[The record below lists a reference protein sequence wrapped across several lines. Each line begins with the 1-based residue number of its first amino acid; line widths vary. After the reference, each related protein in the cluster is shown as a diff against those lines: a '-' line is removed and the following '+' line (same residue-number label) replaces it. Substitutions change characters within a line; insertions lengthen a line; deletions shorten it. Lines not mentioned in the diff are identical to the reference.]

1 MTIENRYDKI
11 CEQIDSA
18 CALANRKREEITLI
32 AVTKT
37 RSAEEINKA
46 ISLGISDIGENRVQE
61 LLSKF
66 DEIDKNAQVHL
77 IGQLQTNKVKYIIDK
92 VKLVHSLDRISLAKE
107 LDAQA
112 KSKLNAPIDVLVEV
126 NIGKETTKC
135 GVLPE
140 NLTEYLDILQDFL
153 YIKPR
158 GLMTVAPMTATEKEL
173 DVYFSKMQQLLAK
186 GQDVFGSGFD
196 ILSMGM
202 SRDFAAAI
210 KHGSTMIRIGTAL
223 FGERDYNRGI

>member
-1 MTIENRYDKI
+1 MTIEQRYYDVCQNIQK
-11 CEQIDSA
+11 A
-18 CALANRKREEITLI
+18 CALAGRKPEEITLI

-37 RSAEEINKA
+37 RSAKEINEA
-46 ISLGISDIGENRVQE
+46 ISLGINTIGENRVQE

-66 DEIDKNAQVHL
+66 EQIDKSAQIHL
-77 IGQLQTNKVKYIIDK
+77 IGQLQTNKVKHIIDK
-92 VKLVHSLDRISLAKE
+92 VNLVHSLDRISLAKE
-107 LDAQA
+107 LNAQA
-112 KSKLNAPIDVLVEV
+112 KSKLNAPIDALIEV
-126 NIGKETTKC
+126 NVGKETTKC
-135 GVLPE
+135 GILPE

-158 GLMTVAPMTATEKEL
+158 GIMTVAPMTATEKEL
-173 DVYFSKMQQLLAK
+173 DVYFAKMQQLLAK
-186 GQDVFGSGFD
+186 GQDVFGSSFD

-202 SRDFAAAI
+202 SRDYVTAI